1 MRGQLRIDEMFAF
14 IQLDPKDNTEGVI
27 AYLSDVGWMPMVGA
41 DMDRVEY
48 LRPLAQNV
56 ADDTGR
62 PVQLVRFTNR
72 EEMELL
78 RPEER

>member
-1 MRGQLRIDEMFAF
+1 
-14 IQLDPKDNTEGVI
+14 
-27 AYLSDVGWMPMVGA
+27 MPMVGA